1 MSEQTGRRKQAT
13 TASPKDGDGT
23 TTTAVLVPTEQR
35 LVTIVD
41 DEEIPAALIEGQDI
55 YLPIR
60 PMCQALGVASQMQ
73 IARIKADEVMA
84 ENLRRVRLVTPGGPQ
99 TVQALHIES
108 VPLWLGTLEPGRVRE
123 DLRPRLIAYKR
134 WMQRRV
140 YEAFAAEIG
149 WGRPGPPVPAP
160 PTAVAPASL
169 EYIEQMA
176 LAIAHMARQQL
187 IFEHDLTDARDHME
201 VLDGRVDRAAA
212 VVGGMLRDLKA
223 LQAALTPGALIT
235 TAQAAEISNSVKTL
249 AESLTRAVPGKNHYQ
264 GLFGELYRRFRVPSY
279 REVTVDQFPAVMAW
293 LRDFQR
299 SLDEG
304 TTPAT

>member
-1 MSEQTGRRKQAT
+1 MSEHTGRRKQAT
-13 TASPKDGDGT
+13 ASPADDDGT
-23 TTTAVLVPTEQR
+23 ATTTVLVPTEQR

-41 DEEIPAALIEGQDI
+41 DEEIPAALVEGQDI

-84 ENLRRVRLVTPGGPQ
+84 ENLRRVRIATPGGPQ

-108 VPLWLGTLEPGRVRE
+108 VPLWLGTLEPSRVRE

-149 WGRPGPPVPAP
+149 WTRPGPPVPAP
-160 PTAVAPASL
+160 PTAAAPTSL
-169 EYIEQMA
+169 AYIEQMA
-176 LAIAHMARQQL
+176 LAIAHMAHQQR
-187 IFEHDLTDARDHME
+187 IFEHDLTDVRDHVE
-201 VLDGRVDRAAA
+201 VLDGRLDRAAA

-223 LQAALTPGALIT
+223 LQAVLAPGAVIT

-249 AESLTRAVPGKNHYQ
+249 AESLSRATPGKNHYQ
-264 GLFGELYRRFRVPSY
+264 GIFGELYRRFRVPSY
-279 REVTVDQFPAVMAW
+279 REVTVEQFPDVMAW
-293 LRDFQR
+293 LRDFQQ

-304 TTPAT
+304 TSPSI

>member
-1 MSEQTGRRKQAT
+1 MSEHTGRRKQT
-13 TASPKDGDGT
+13 IASPANDDGT
-23 TTTAVLVPTEQR
+23 TTTSVLVPTEQR

-84 ENLRRVRLVTPGGPQ
+84 ENLRRVRIATPGGPQ

-123 DLRPRLIAYKR
+123 DLRPRLVAYKR

-160 PTAVAPASL
+160 PTTAAPTSL

-176 LAIAHMARQQL
+176 LAIAHMAHQQRV
-187 IFEHDLTDARDHME
+187 FEHELTDVRDHVE
-201 VLDGRVDRAAA
+201 ILDGRLDRAAA

-223 LQAALTPGALIT
+223 LQAVLAPGALIT

-249 AESLTRAVPGKNHYQ
+249 AESLSRAAPGKNHYQ
-264 GLFGELYRRFRVPSY
+264 GIFGELYRRFRVPSY
-279 REVTVDQFPAVMAW
+279 REVTVDQFPDVMAW
-293 LRDFQR
+293 LRDFQQ

-304 TTPAT
+304 NSPSI

>member
-1 MSEQTGRRKQAT
+1 MPEHTGRRKHAT
-13 TASPKDGDGT
+13 IASPADGGGT
-23 TTTAVLVPTEQR
+23 TTTAVLIPTEQR

-41 DEEIPAALIEGQDI
+41 DEEIPAALVEGQDI

-84 ENLRRVRLVTPGGPQ
+84 ENLRRVRLITPGGPQ

-140 YEAFAAEIG
+140 YEAFATEIG

-160 PTAVAPASL
+160 PTAAALASL

-187 IFEHDLTDARDHME
+187 IFERDLTDVRDHVE
-201 VLDGRVDRAAA
+201 VIDGRLDRAAT

-223 LQAALTPGALIT
+223 LQAALAPGTLIT
-235 TAQAAEISNSVKTL
+235 TAQAAEISNSIKTV
-249 AESLTRAVPGKNHYQ
+249 AESLTRADPAKNHYQ
-264 GLFGELYRRFRVPSY
+264 GIFGELYRRFRVPSY
-279 REVTVDQFPAVMAW
+279 REVTVDQFPDVMAW

-304 TTPAT
+304 TSPPA

>member
-1 MSEQTGRRKQAT
+1 MSEHTGRRKQT
-13 TASPKDGDGT
+13 IASPANDDGT

-35 LVTIVD
+35 LVIIVD

-84 ENLRRVRLVTPGGPQ
+84 ENLRRVRIATPGGPQ

-123 DLRPRLIAYKR
+123 DLRPRLVAYKR

-160 PTAVAPASL
+160 PTTAAPTSL

-176 LAIAHMARQQL
+176 LAIAHMAHQQRV
-187 IFEHDLTDARDHME
+187 FEHELTDVRDHVE
-201 VLDGRVDRAAA
+201 ILDGRLDRAAA

-223 LQAALTPGALIT
+223 LQAVLAPGALIT

-249 AESLTRAVPGKNHYQ
+249 AESLSRAAPGKNHYQ
-264 GLFGELYRRFRVPSY
+264 GIFGELYRRFRVPSY
-279 REVTVDQFPAVMAW
+279 REVTVDQFPDVMAW
-293 LRDFQR
+293 LRDFQQ

-304 TTPAT
+304 NSPSI

>member
-1 MSEQTGRRKQAT
+1 MSEHTGRRKQT
-13 TASPKDGDGT
+13 IASPANDDGT

-35 LVTIVD
+35 LVIIVD

-84 ENLRRVRLVTPGGPQ
+84 ENLRRVRIATPGGPQ

-123 DLRPRLIAYKR
+123 DLRPRLVAYKR

-160 PTAVAPASL
+160 PTTAAPTSL

-176 LAIAHMARQQL
+176 LAIAHMAHQQRV
-187 IFEHDLTDARDHME
+187 FEHDLTDVRDHVE
-201 VLDGRVDRAAA
+201 VLDGRLDRAAA
-212 VVGGMLRDLKA
+212 VVGVMLRDLKA
-223 LQAALTPGALIT
+223 LQAVLAPGALIT

-249 AESLTRAVPGKNHYQ
+249 AESLSRAAPGKNHYQ
-264 GLFGELYRRFRVPSY
+264 GIFSELYRRFRVPSY
-279 REVTVDQFPAVMAW
+279 REVTVDQFPDVMAW
-293 LRDFQR
+293 LRDFQQ
-299 SLDEG
+299 SLDG
-304 TTPAT
+304 GNSPSI

>member
-1 MSEQTGRRKQAT
+1 MSEHTGRRKQT
-13 TASPKDGDGT
+13 IASPANDDGT

-84 ENLRRVRLVTPGGPQ
+84 ENLRRVRIATPGGPQ

-123 DLRPRLIAYKR
+123 DLRPRLVAYKR

-160 PTAVAPASL
+160 PTTAAPTSL

-176 LAIAHMARQQL
+176 LAIAHMAHQQRV
-187 IFEHDLTDARDHME
+187 FEHDLTDVRDHVE
-201 VLDGRVDRAAA
+201 VLDGRLDRAAA

-223 LQAALTPGALIT
+223 LQAVLAPGALIT

-249 AESLTRAVPGKNHYQ
+249 AESLSRAAPGKNHYQ
-264 GLFGELYRRFRVPSY
+264 GIFGELYRRFRVPSY
-279 REVTVDQFPAVMAW
+279 REVTVDQFPDVMAW
-293 LRDFQR
+293 LRDFQQ

-304 TTPAT
+304 NSPPI

>member
-1 MSEQTGRRKQAT
+1 MSEHTGRRKQT
-13 TASPKDGDGT
+13 IASPANDDGT

-41 DEEIPAALIEGQDI
+41 DEEIPAALVEGQDI

-84 ENLRRVRLVTPGGPQ
+84 ENLRRVRIATPGGPQ

-123 DLRPRLIAYKR
+123 DLRPRLVAYKR

-160 PTAVAPASL
+160 PTTAAPTSL

-176 LAIAHMARQQL
+176 LAIAHMAHQQRV
-187 IFEHDLTDARDHME
+187 FEHDLTDVRDHVE
-201 VLDGRVDRAAA
+201 VLDGRLDRAAA
-212 VVGGMLRDLKA
+212 VVGVMLRDLKA
-223 LQAALTPGALIT
+223 LQAVLAPGALIT

-249 AESLTRAVPGKNHYQ
+249 AESLSRAAPGKNHYQ
-264 GLFGELYRRFRVPSY
+264 GIFGELYRRFRVPSY
-279 REVTVDQFPAVMAW
+279 REVTVDQFPDVMAW
-293 LRDFQR
+293 LRDFQQ
-299 SLDEG
+299 SLDG
-304 TTPAT
+304 GNSPSI

>member
-1 MSEQTGRRKQAT
+1 MSEHTGRRKQT
-13 TASPKDGDGT
+13 IASPANDDGT

-84 ENLRRVRLVTPGGPQ
+84 ENLRRVRIATPGGPQ

-149 WGRPGPPVPAP
+149 WGRPVPPVPVP
-160 PTAVAPASL
+160 PTAAVPASL

-176 LAIAHMARQQL
+176 LAIAHMARQQR
-187 IFEHDLTDARDHME
+187 IFEHDLTDVRDHVE
-201 VLDGRVDRAAA
+201 VLDGRLDRAAA
-212 VVGGMLRDLKA
+212 VVGGMLRDLKV
-223 LQAALTPGALIT
+223 LQAALAPGALIT

-249 AESLTRAVPGKNHYQ
+249 AESLSRTAPGKNHYQ

-279 REVTVDQFPAVMAW
+279 REVTVDQFPDVMAW

-304 TTPAT
+304 TSPPT

>member
-1 MSEQTGRRKQAT
+1 MSEHTGRRKQT
-13 TASPKDGDGT
+13 IASPANDGGT

-84 ENLRRVRLVTPGGPQ
+84 ENLRRVRIATPGGPQ

-123 DLRPRLIAYKR
+123 DLRPRLVAYKR

-160 PTAVAPASL
+160 PTTAAPTSL

-176 LAIAHMARQQL
+176 LAIAHMAHQQRV
-187 IFEHDLTDARDHME
+187 FEHELTDVRDHVE
-201 VLDGRVDRAAA
+201 ILDGRLDRAAA

-223 LQAALTPGALIT
+223 LQAVLAPGALIT

-249 AESLTRAVPGKNHYQ
+249 AESLSRAAPGKNHYQ
-264 GLFGELYRRFRVPSY
+264 GIFGELYRRFRVPSY
-279 REVTVDQFPAVMAW
+279 REVTVDQFPDVMAW
-293 LRDFQR
+293 LRDFQQ

-304 TTPAT
+304 NSPSI